1 MLRAYNK
8 SLIILASAL
17 LLFVSFSASADKG
30 WIKIVSAEDGSTWEA
45 MPGSFELSKNKSD
58 VPIAVLAGRVIS
70 SKRKKI
76 DLSKWYVTA
85 GDCKNKMGK
94 LVTLNVSGEY
104 QFESDFIFD
113 SGNVASFIA
122 KFICEVADLS
132 IKNSDGKS
140 L

>member
-45 MPGSFELSKNKSD
+45 MPGSFEFSKNKSD

-94 LVTLNVSGEY
+94 
-104 QFESDFIFD
+104 
-113 SGNVASFIA
+113 
-122 KFICEVADLS
+122 
-132 IKNSDGKS
+132 
-140 L
+140 